1 MLRYRC
7 RYRLTFILKMYLQK
21 LEIQGFKSFAQKTT
35 MEFTPGITAIVGPN
49 GTGKSNVA
57 EAVRWVLGEQSMK
70 MLRSKKSEDV
80 IFAGSDK
87 KTRMG
92 FCQVDLFLNNEN
104 HQAPIDYREIA
115 ISRRLYRNGEGEYY
129 INKNKVR
136 LHDILMLLAKSSFGQ
151 RSYSIISQGMTDI
164 ILKLSPAER
173 KNFLDEAAGV
183 RQFQIKKE
191 QAENKLGQTKENLK
205 QAGLLI
211 QEIEPRLRSLTRQ
224 VRRLE
229 RREEIEKSLRAIQ
242 MDYYSGLWS
251 DFKKKH
257 EEQKAR
263 FKQAEEKRLS
273 IDRQVNEIQK
283 EIHGLAL
290 GTTREEE
297 FKNLQRSYSQLQDEK
312 NKLVREQTVLKG
324 KMDIEHV
331 KSGHQDMLW
340 LEKRH
345 EEIQRE
351 VNNLK
356 NQEEEIQDKI
366 KKHENLFNESNKKQE
381 KIRQEL
387 SNIQSKLQQ
396 EKELISEK
404 KLLSIP
410 EIAQE
415 LDNVFN
421 LQKSFVD
428 DLDKINTLE
437 ELKSIK
443 SQAQNI
449 SQKLANISQKLKS
462 KGGDPQEI
470 LRLQD
475 QLNQILK
482 EKDDVINE
490 TNEIKIN
497 LQVGKEKLNF
507 IQSNLNNLLKEKG
520 GLARDIEITKKSPS
534 EMKSALEKESANL
547 ENEIK
552 KVDQKVEEISQKV
565 VYFNQKEQAKKEN
578 IFTLQKKFSEKQSEL
593 NKSNDEVNNIKIEL
607 AKLETRQEDLEKEM
621 TDELPNTERETIYQT
636 KKHSV
641 PNPDLFTEI
650 QKLKRN
656 LELIGG
662 IDPQVTQEYKET
674 KERYDFLTNQSS
686 DLNKAIEDLEQ
697 ATENLDEIIKKQ
709 FNQSFEKI
717 NKEFTKYFKILF
729 NGGNARLSLI
739 KEELKTE
746 EEEEELEELEESE
759 EKKEVEEETK
769 KEVKKGEKIVT
780 GVEVYASP
788 PGKKLKGI
796 DMLSGGERAL
806 TSIALICAIIDNN
819 PSPFVFLDEVDA
831 ALDESN
837 SIRFA
842 SILERLS
849 KKTQFIVITH
859 NRATMHKS
867 GILYGVTMGDDGIS
881 RLLSIKMEEA
891 EKVIASRKK
900 I

>member
-263 FKQAEEKRLS
+263 FKQAEERRLS